1 MRRSCMV
8 TIGVASFLLVLG
20 MEHISERNIIELW
33 NRGFGRVSLDT
44 LIDFHHFRIKG
55 LVSMVLISNLPQLIL
70 SLLYA
75 ALNGIWTAMLVG
87 VEWNSY
93 GSRHKS
99 LRTTYPVGQ
108 QRKTYWLSLP
118 LVSTIPC

>member
-1 MRRSCMV
+1 MGMQH
-8 TIGVASFLLVLG
+8 IGGSTSLV
-20 MEHISERNIIELW
+20 ELW

-44 LIDFHHFRIKG
+44 LIDFHEIKAEG

-75 ALNGIWTAMLVG
+75 ALNGMWTAMLVG

-99 LRTTYPVGQ
+99 LRTTYPVGH

-118 LVSTIPC
+118 LVSTIRYQCRGICRQNC